1 MGSSA
6 SPSLPPPK
14 KPGPASNGSGNP
26 RERQIVTR
34 LEASVLGLK
43 SMIVTLDL
51 IDWIEN
57 EENTLFEKKV
67 AEGRIKTV
75 SPLPSQP
82 SSPSV

>member
-6 SPSLPPPK
+6 SPSLPQPK
-14 KPGPASNGSGNP
+14 KPGPASNGSAGNP
-26 RERQIVTR
+26 RERPIVTR

-57 EENTLFEKKV
+57 EENTLSE
-67 AEGRIKTV
+67 
-75 SPLPSQP
+75 
-82 SSPSV
+82 